1 MRKINRA
8 CHLLILGTAIFGL
21 SAARAGTIFGGFEGA
36 SISPFW
42 TVVGP
47 GTVTLSNAVAFAGT
61 QSVEIVSNFPQLDEL
76 THDFGTDWQGS
87 VSVYVQG
94 ASMCCGAQAGLQ
106 IEDGSQNWL
115 AVLEQTTPTN
125 FIARVQPGGNP
136 PESDF
141 PFTSSAGWHLFEV
154 DVDNSGLTMKFDG
167 SAVLS
172 QPSVTSFQILDLTVW
187 GGTGATAYF
196 DNFSATASPEPATGI
211 LITAAMAVLVA
222 LRRRWGPA

>member
-1 MRKINRA
+1 
-8 CHLLILGTAIFGL
+8 
-21 SAARAGTIFGGFEGA
+21 
-36 SISPFW
+36 
-42 TVVGP
+42 VVGP

-94 ASMCCGAQAGLQ
+94 ASMCCGPRPACRLRMAARTGLLCSNRPLLPISSHASNRRKSARKRLPVYLFGWVASLRSRCRQQRPDHEVRWLCGAQ
-106 IEDGSQNWL
+106 
-115 AVLEQTTPTN
+115 PT
-125 FIARVQPGGNP
+125 
-136 PESDF
+136 
-141 PFTSSAGWHLFEV
+141 
-154 DVDNSGLTMKFDG
+154 
-167 SAVLS
+167 
-172 QPSVTSFQILDLTVW
+172 SVTSFQILDLTVW

-222 LRRRWGPA
+222 LRRRWVPPEETGPDGT